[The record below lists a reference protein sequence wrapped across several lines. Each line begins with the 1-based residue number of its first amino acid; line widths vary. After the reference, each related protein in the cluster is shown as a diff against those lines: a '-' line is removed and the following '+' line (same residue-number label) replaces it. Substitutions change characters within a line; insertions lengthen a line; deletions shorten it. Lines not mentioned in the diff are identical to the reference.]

1 MTPRTGSPHSRS
13 PSGRATEAAFASR
26 ELSALNFVAIDF
38 ETATYAANS
47 ACSIGI
53 VRVAGGEIVET
64 AIHLIK
70 PPSRQF
76 SFTYIHGLTWRDV
89 EAAEDFGLTWPKI
102 APMLEGADFL
112 AAHNASFDRGVLQAC
127 CASYGIAVPPHPFRC
142 TVEIARRAWNIRPT
156 RLSDVCRELVIPLN
170 HHEAL
175 SDALACAK
183 IVLAAHG
190 V

>member
-1 MTPRTGSPHSRS
+1 MPRKGFRRIALKSS
-13 PSGRATEAAFASR
+13 TEAAATAC
-26 ELSALNFVAIDF
+26 EPSALNFVAIDF
-38 ETATYAANS
+38 ETANTAANS

-53 VRVAGGEIVET
+53 VKVVGGAIVET
-64 AIHLIK
+64 AVHLIK

-76 SFTYIHGLTWRDV
+76 TFTYVHGLAWKDV
-89 EAAEDFGLTWPKI
+89 EAAEDFGLLWPKI
-102 APMLEGADFL
+102 APTLEGAAFL
-112 AAHNASFDRGVLQAC
+112 AAHNASFDRGVLRAC
-127 CASYGIAVPPHPFRC
+127 CLSYGIAPPPHPFRC
-142 TVEIARRAWNIRPT
+142 TVEIARRTWNIRPT